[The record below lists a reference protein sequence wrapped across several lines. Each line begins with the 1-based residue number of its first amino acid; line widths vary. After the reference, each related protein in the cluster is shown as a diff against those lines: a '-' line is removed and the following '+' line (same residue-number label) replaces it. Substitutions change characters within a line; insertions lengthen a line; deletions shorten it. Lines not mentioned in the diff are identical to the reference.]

1 MREIVVTMTRLYDA
15 PRERVFAAWTQAEH
29 FARWFAPRGF
39 AVPSCELDARPGG
52 AFRMC
57 VRSPEGRDYWVRG
70 EYREVMPPERLVIA
84 CTADDGNGAA
94 LLEEVISVTFGDRDG
109 ATELRL
115 HATASGVRPEAAAM
129 LDGMEQMW
137 ARTVSRLGKHLKPDS

>member
-1 MREIVVTMTRLYDA
+1 MRETVVTMTRLYDA

-39 AVPSCELDARPGG
+39 AVPSCEIDARSGG

-70 EYREVMPPERLVIA
+70 EYREVVPPERLVIV
-84 CTADDGNGAA
+84 CTADGGDGAA
-94 LLEEVISVTFGDRDG
+94 LLEEVIDVTFVDREG
-109 ATELRL
+109 STELRL
-115 HATASGVRPEAAAM
+115 YATASGVRPEAAAM
-129 LDGMEQMW
+129 LADMEQMW